1 MSKDPLGRRSYRKSP
16 GRQYGYDYDPLQ
28 SQSGSV
34 ASKPSGLL
42 VQRPDPRRT
51 RQFLRQSIIANKR
64 SSTEDTEPLAHHE
77 QESVITSTPPSLSVA
92 HPKVTRRIRHT
103 SQDLAG
109 HNEQGGTVPTRRLDN
124 RFATHSKVTR
134 RIRHTSQDLAGHNEQ
149 GGTVPTR
156 RLDNRSATHPKVTRR
171 ISHTSQDLAGH
182 NEQGGAALTR
192 RLDNRSATHPKV
204 TRRISHTSQDLAGYG
219 EKSEISPS
227 RQFNTHSDHLS
238 QPHLPVTR
246 DVKEVPEDWDDL
258 VDGDSDLDMLQ
269 TEEPVYEEYPERSV
283 QPVVIR
289 RRRDGSSRALV
300 RKRSIDLPEQEESFP
315 DDYDPDRIYEEG
327 EELPPGLH
335 VVEKHKTS
343 RRGLLVGV
351 GMGVG
356 ILAVGGVV
364 AASHLAPKA
373 GSHSNDTSHAVQE
386 AFNRGVTQGADSAR
400 REMISALDS
409 LEGFTLQGAIDAA
422 KLTRVAYDVFVAPIV
437 QIGSQLTVDF
447 LEAMLNA
454 LKTARGWLAGVYQDN
469 STLAAIQRVLESW
482 VDQVSRLP
490 KQLNVITQ
498 TDLDGAQAYLAA
510 LQRKLADEK
519 SKLDHPQPTS
529 TVPASRPTP
538 QSK

>member
-28 SQSGSV
+28 SQSESV

-51 RQFLRQSIIANKR
+51 RQFLRQSIIASKR

-77 QESVITSTPPSLSVA
+77 QESVITSTPPSLSVTHPKVTRRIGYTSQELVDDKQA
-92 HPKVTRRIRHT
+92 GAVPTRRLDKHSATHPKVTRRIRHT

-109 HNEQGGTVPTRRLDN
+109 YD
-124 RFATHSKVTR
+124 
-134 RIRHTSQDLAGHNEQ
+134 
-149 GGTVPTR
+149 
-156 RLDNRSATHPKVTRR
+156 
-171 ISHTSQDLAGH
+171 
-182 NEQGGAALTR
+182 EQGGAALTR

-204 TRRISHTSQDLAGYG
+204 TRRIRHTSQDLDGSG
-219 EKSEISPS
+219 EKSELAPS
-227 RQFNTHSDHLS
+227 RQFGTHSGHFS
-238 QPHLPVTR
+238 QPPLPATR
-246 DVKEVPEDWDDL
+246 DLTRDMEEVSEDRDDL
-258 VDGDSDLDMLQ
+258 VDGDPDLDALQ
-269 TEEPVYEEYPERSV
+269 AEKPVYEGDPERAV
-283 QPVVIR
+283 QSVVIR
-289 RRRDGSSRALV
+289 RRRDGSSRALG

-364 AASHLAPKA
+364 AASNLAPKA
-373 GSHSNDTSHAVQE
+373 GSHSNDTSHTVQE

-437 QIGSQLTVDF
+437 QIGSQLTADF
-447 LEAMLNA
+447 LKAMLNA

-519 SKLDHPQPTS
+519 SKLDHPQPTP
-529 TVPASRPTP
+529 TVPASRLTP
-538 QSK
+538 QPK

>member
-1 MSKDPLGRRSYRKSP
+1 MSKDPLQRRSYRKSP

-51 RQFLRQSIIANKR
+51 RQFLRQNIIASKR
-64 SSTEDTEPLAHHE
+64 SSTENTEPLAHHE

-103 SQDLAG
+103 LQDLAG
-109 HNEQGGTVPTRRLDN
+109 YD
-124 RFATHSKVTR
+124 
-134 RIRHTSQDLAGHNEQ
+134 EQ

-156 RLDNRSATHPKVTRR
+156 RLDNRSAIHPKVTRR
-171 ISHTSQDLAGH
+171 IHHTSQDLAGH
-182 NEQGGAALTR
+182 NEQGRAALTR

-204 TRRISHTSQDLAGYG
+204 TRRIRHISQDLNGYS
-219 EKSEISPS
+219 EKSEVAPS
-227 RQFNTHSDHLS
+227 RQLNTHSDHLS

-246 DVKEVPEDWDDL
+246 DLTRDVKEVPEDRDSFE
-258 VDGDSDLDMLQ
+258 DGASHLDMLQ
-269 TEEPVYEEYPERSV
+269 TEEPVYEEYPERAV

-289 RRRDGSSRALV
+289 RRRDGSSHVLV

-364 AASHLAPKA
+364 AASNLAPKA
-373 GSHSNDTSHAVQE
+373 GSHSNDTSHAVQD
-386 AFNRGVTQGADSAR
+386 AFNRGVTQEADSAR

-437 QIGSQLTVDF
+437 QIGSQLTADF
-447 LEAMLNA
+447 LKAMLNA

-529 TVPASRPTP
+529 TVPASQPTP
-538 QSK
+538 QPK

>member
-1 MSKDPLGRRSYRKSP
+1 MHVSPSKFAARQEEIEESMSKDPLGRRSYRKSP
-16 GRQYGYDYDPLQ
+16 GRQYGYDYDPLR

-51 RQFLRQSIIANKR
+51 RQFLRQNIIASKR
-64 SSTEDTEPLAHHE
+64 SSTENTEPLADHE
-77 QESVITSTPPSLSVA
+77 QESVIANTPSSLSVT

-109 HNEQGGTVPTRRLDN
+109 YDEQSGAALTRRLDN
-124 RFATHSKVTR
+124 RSAAHPKTTR
-134 RIRHTSQDLAGHNEQ
+134 RIRHTSQDLAGYGEQ
-149 GGTVPTR
+149 
-156 RLDNRSATHPKVTRR
+156 S
-171 ISHTSQDLAGH
+171 
-182 NEQGGAALTR
+182 GAALTR
-192 RLDNRSATHPKV
+192 RLDNRSATHPKT
-204 TRRISHTSQDLAGYG
+204 TRRIRHTSQDLAGYG
-219 EKSEISPS
+219 EQGGVVPS
-227 RQFNTHSDHLS
+227 RQSSTHPGHLS
-238 QPHLPVTR
+238 QPHVPATRDLTR
-246 DVKEVPEDWDDL
+246 DVEEVPEDWDSFG
-258 VDGDSDLDMLQ
+258 DGNPDLDMLQ
-269 TEEPVYEEYPERSV
+269 TEKSVYGGDSEEASV

-289 RRRDGSSRALV
+289 RRRDGSSHVLV
-300 RKRSIDLPEQEESFP
+300 RKRSRDLPKHEESLP
-315 DDYDPDRIYEEG
+315 DDYDPDRVYEEG
-327 EELPPGLH
+327 EELPLGLH

-351 GMGVG
+351 GMGMGV
-356 ILAVGGVV
+356 LAVGGVV
-364 AASHLAPKA
+364 AASNLAPKA
-373 GSHSNDTSHAVQE
+373 GVHSNDNTPHAVQE

-437 QIGSQLTVDF
+437 QIGSQLTADF
-447 LEAMLNA
+447 LTAMLKA

-482 VDQVSRLP
+482 VDQVSKLP

-498 TDLDGAQAYLAA
+498 TDLDGALAYLAA

-519 SKLDHPQPTS
+519 SKLDHPQPTP
-529 TVPASRPTP
+529 TAPASRSTP
-538 QSK
+538 QPK

>member
-1 MSKDPLGRRSYRKSP
+1 MLMYGYPTASLQRGKRREESMSKDPLGRRSYRKSP
-16 GRQYGYDYDPLQ
+16 GRQYGYDYDPLR

-51 RQFLRQSIIANKR
+51 RQFLRQNIIASKR
-64 SSTEDTEPLAHHE
+64 SSNEKNTEPLADHE
-77 QESVITSTPPSLSVA
+77 QESVIASTPPSLSVT
-92 HPKVTRRIRHT
+92 HPKVTRRIRHTLQDLAGYDEQNGTVPTRRLNTRSATHPKTTRRIRHT

-109 HNEQGGTVPTRRLDN
+109 YSEQGGTVPTRRLDT
-124 RFATHSKVTR
+124 RSATHPKTTR
-134 RIRHTSQDLAGHNEQ
+134 RIRHTSQDLAGYSEQ
-149 GGTVPTR
+149 GE
-156 RLDNRSATHPKVTRR
+156 
-171 ISHTSQDLAGH
+171 AG
-182 NEQGGAALTR
+182 
-192 RLDNRSATHPKV
+192 
-204 TRRISHTSQDLAGYG
+204 
-219 EKSEISPS
+219 PS
-227 RQFNTHSDHLS
+227 RQFSTHSDRLS
-238 QPHLPVTR
+238 QPHVPVTR
-246 DVKEVPEDWDDL
+246 DLTRDMEEVPEGWERFG
-258 VDGDSDLDMLQ
+258 DGNPDLDMLQ
-269 TEEPVYEEYPERSV
+269 TEKSVSEGDLERAV

-289 RRRDGSSRALV
+289 RRRDGSSHVLV
-300 RKRSIDLPEQEESFP
+300 RKRSIDLPEHEELLP
-315 DDYDPDRIYEEG
+315 DDYDPDRIYEED

-351 GMGVG
+351 GMGMGV
-356 ILAVGGVV
+356 LAVGGVV

-373 GSHSNDTSHAVQE
+373 GLHSNDTPHAVQE
-386 AFNRGVTQGADSAR
+386 AFNHGVTQGADSAR
-400 REMISALDS
+400 RELISALDS

-437 QIGSQLTVDF
+437 QIGSQLTADF
-447 LEAMLNA
+447 LKAMLNA

-490 KQLNVITQ
+490 KQLNIITQ

-519 SKLDHPQPTS
+519 SKLDHPQPTP
-529 TVPASRPTP
+529 TVPASRSTP
-538 QSK
+538 QPK

>member
-1 MSKDPLGRRSYRKSP
+1 MLMYGYPTASLQRGKRREESMSKDPLGRRSYRKSP
-16 GRQYGYDYDPLQ
+16 GRQYGYDYDPLR

-51 RQFLRQSIIANKR
+51 RQFLRQNIIASKR
-64 SSTEDTEPLAHHE
+64 SSNEKNTEPLADHE
-77 QESVITSTPPSLSVA
+77 QESVIASTPPSLSVT
-92 HPKVTRRIRHT
+92 HPKVTRRIRHTLQDLAGYDEQNGTVPTRRLNTRSATHPKTTRRIRHT

-109 HNEQGGTVPTRRLDN
+109 YSEQGE
-124 RFATHSKVTR
+124 
-134 RIRHTSQDLAGHNEQ
+134 AG
-149 GGTVPTR
+149 
-156 RLDNRSATHPKVTRR
+156 
-171 ISHTSQDLAGH
+171 
-182 NEQGGAALTR
+182 
-192 RLDNRSATHPKV
+192 
-204 TRRISHTSQDLAGYG
+204 
-219 EKSEISPS
+219 PS
-227 RQFNTHSDHLS
+227 RQFSTHSDRLS
-238 QPHLPVTR
+238 QPHVPVTR
-246 DVKEVPEDWDDL
+246 DLTRDMEEVPEGWERFG
-258 VDGDSDLDMLQ
+258 DGNPDLDMLQ
-269 TEEPVYEEYPERSV
+269 TEKSVSEGDLERAV

-289 RRRDGSSRALV
+289 RRRDGSSHVLV
-300 RKRSIDLPEQEESFP
+300 RKRSIDLPEHEELLP
-315 DDYDPDRIYEEG
+315 DDYDPDRIYEED

-351 GMGVG
+351 GMGMGV
-356 ILAVGGVV
+356 LAVGGVV

-373 GSHSNDTSHAVQE
+373 GLHSNDTPHAVQE
-386 AFNRGVTQGADSAR
+386 AFNHGVTQGADSAR
-400 REMISALDS
+400 RELISALDS

-437 QIGSQLTVDF
+437 QIGSQLTADF
-447 LEAMLNA
+447 LKAMLNA

-490 KQLNVITQ
+490 KQLNIITQ

-519 SKLDHPQPTS
+519 SKLDHPQPTP
-529 TVPASRPTP
+529 TVPASRSTP
-538 QSK
+538 QPK